1 MLYLLAADAILIIHV
16 LFVAFVIIGLL
27 LILLG
32 KARGWFWVCNPW
44 FRLVHLVAIGVVTVT
59 SWFGVM
65 CPLTKWEKALRLH
78 AGEAVYTGSFI
89 PHLLEN
95 ILYYNAPMWVFTVC
109 YTLFAA
115 IVAASWLWVRPR
127 PFTKASNNDTSRVC
141 RRIAILVQFEALAG
155 N

>member
-44 FRLVHLVAIGVVTVT
+44 FRLVHLLAIGVVTVT

-95 ILYYNAPMWVFTVC
+95 VLYYNAPMWVFNVC
-109 YTLFAA
+109 YTIFAA

-127 PFTKASNNDTSRVC
+127 PFTKFSDNDTS
-141 RRIAILVQFEALAG
+141 
-155 N
+155 